1 MNTDEIDRSE
11 RRPATVAI
19 LAVRESMASVV
30 FGMYDTFVS
39 AGRDWRLTLEGNSA
53 PGLITPV
60 IVAGETSPFA
70 VANNV
75 RIVPQVALADSPVPD
90 IVCVADLLLPPEQS
104 IAGRYEAE
112 LAWLRRCH
120 SAGATIA
127 GTGSATMLL
136 AEAGLLDGQE
146 ATTHWEYVR
155 IMRQRYP
162 AVKLRT
168 GRALIVA
175 GEDQRLVMAGGG
187 TSWVDLVLFLIA
199 RVAGVQTAMQV
210 ARRNLVDWH
219 DIGQQPFARLARSR
233 QVDDTRIA
241 HCQSWIATNYQEPS
255 PVITMV
261 RLSGMPE
268 RSFKRRFQQTT
279 GMAPLEYVHALR
291 LEEAKRRL
299 EASNESIETIA
310 RQVGYEDAGF
320 FSRLFRR
327 NVHLTPAQYRR
338 RFSALRRSLETG
350 DSRVAN

>member
-1 MNTDEIDRSE
+1 MNTESK
-11 RRPATVAI
+11 PATVAI
-19 LAVRESMASVV
+19 LAVRESVASVV
-30 FGMYDTFVS
+30 FGMYDTFIS
-39 AGRDWRLTLEGNSA
+39 AGRDWRLAMEGNSA
-53 PGLITPV
+53 PGLVRPT
-60 IVAGETSPFA
+60 VAALEAAPFTA
-70 VANNV
+70 ANDV
-75 RIVPQVALADSPVPD
+75 RIIPQVALADCPQPD
-90 IVCVADLLLPPEQS
+90 IVCVADLLIPPEQS
-104 IAGRYEAE
+104 VEGRYDQQ
-112 LAWLRRCH
+112 LAWVRGCYN
-120 SAGATIA
+120 AGATVA
-127 GTGSATMLL
+127 ATGSATMLL
-136 AEAGLLDGQE
+136 AEAGLLKGRE

-155 IMRQRYP
+155 TMRLRYP
-162 AVKLRT
+162 DVKLRT
-168 GRALIVA
+168 GRALMVV
-175 GEDQRLVMAGGG
+175 GDDQRLVMAGGG

-199 RVAGVQTAMQV
+199 RVAGVQVAMQV
-210 ARRNLVDWH
+210 ARRNLIDWH

-233 QVDDTRIA
+233 QVDDARIA
-241 HCQSWIATNYQEPS
+241 HCQSWIATNFQEPS

-299 EASNESIETIA
+299 ESGSESIETIA

-350 DSRVAN
+350 ESRMPN

>member
-1 MNTDEIDRSE
+1 MDRDHK
-11 RRPATVAI
+11 PASIAI
-19 LAVRESMASVV
+19 LALRESIASVV
-30 FGMYDTFVS
+30 FGMYDTFMS
-39 AGRDWRLTLEGNSA
+39 AGRDWRHVLEGNPA
-53 PGLITPV
+53 PGLIHPIIAAAATTPF
-60 IVAGETSPFA
+60 VA
-70 VANNV
+70 ANEV
-75 RIVPQVALADSPVPD
+75 RIIPQVALTDCPQPDIICVPD
-90 IVCVADLLLPPEQS
+90 LLIPPEQS
-104 IAGRYEAE
+104 LDGRYDHQ
-112 LAWLRRCH
+112 LSWLRSCY
-120 SAGATIA
+120 ANGATIA
-127 GTGSATMLL
+127 ATGSATMLL
-136 AEAGLLDGQE
+136 AEAHLLDGLE

-155 IMRQRYP
+155 TMRLRYP

-168 GRALIVA
+168 GRALMVA
-175 GEDQRLVMAGGG
+175 GDDQRLVMAGGG

-199 RVAGVQTAMQV
+199 RVAGVQVAMQV
-210 ARRNLVDWH
+210 ARRNLIDWH

-233 QVDDTRIA
+233 QVDDARIA

-299 EASNESIETIA
+299 ESGNESIETIA

-350 DSRVAN
+350 ESRVPN